1 MCFQSPD
8 SSVWKDTS
16 VLVETTHF
24 WPNFVK
30 SQNDM
35 CLSWSRIVQNPL
47 WRSGTKPMKVASY
60 KHHLKKRKKRNPL
73 NRVLLFTAIFF
84 FNLNNTAMPSSGQ
97 PFSQEPPQ
105 TAQDFQQ
112 SHTLFRRLVFVY
124 QSHRIISA
132 ILQQWEHFWCF
143 KHLIYFSEGVSSI
156 SQERR
161 KRGEKD

>member
-1 MCFQSPD
+1 
-8 SSVWKDTS
+8 
-16 VLVETTHF
+16 
-24 WPNFVK
+24 
-30 SQNDM
+30 
-35 CLSWSRIVQNPL
+35 
-47 WRSGTKPMKVASY
+47 MKVASY

-124 QSHRIISA
+124 QSHRIISV
-132 ILQQWEHFWCF
+132 IWTFLMLYHFIWFYVYHIRWKIPHF
-143 KHLIYFSEGVSSI
+143 KVVGRNCHKFLFTIIVSLLRNSVI
-156 SQERR
+156 PFGKEKYSQ
-161 KRGEKD
+161 GALLPIAS